1 MALGQILA
9 GNFINAVDLA
19 DEIAALTARVPIRAR
34 STTATTFTSST
45 TFANITGLS
54 CAVAANQVYRFSGR
68 LKVTGANTTHD
79 LKLQMTLP
87 AGASL
92 EWSAYNGSAAAVTS
106 AINSIDTG
114 STSGTH
120 SRGTFAGTLTIP
132 LAGFVTTGANAG
144 TAQLQG
150 AQNTS
155 DGGTLSFDAGSE
167 MSLELWV

>member
-1 MALGQILA
+1 MTILA
-9 GNFINAVDLA
+9 GARITADDILA
-19 DEIAALTARVPIRAR
+19 LQGRLPIRAR
-34 STTATTFTSST
+34 STSATTMSSATTGTTFT
-45 TFANITGLS
+45 NITGLS
-54 CAVAANQVYRFSGR
+54 CAVAANQVYKLKGR

-92 EWSAYNGSAAAVTS
+92 EWSAYNGATGSVTN

-120 SRGTFAGTLTIP
+120 ARGTFNGTLTIP
-132 LAGFVTTGANAG
+132 IEGFITTAGTAG

-155 DGGTLSFDAGSE
+155 DAGTLSFDAGSE
-167 MSLELWV
+167 ISLELWV

>member
-34 STTATTFTSST
+34 STVATTFVSST
-45 TFANITGLS
+45 TFGNITGLS
-54 CAVAANQVYRFSGR
+54 CAVAANSVYKFRGR
-68 LKVTGANTTHD
+68 LKVTGANATHD

-92 EWSAYNGSAAAVTS
+92 EWSAYNGTAAAVTS

-120 SRGTFAGTLTIP
+120 IRGTFLGTLTIP
-132 LAGFVTTGANAG
+132 VEGFITTAGTAG

-150 AQNTS
+150 AQNVS
-155 DGGTLSFDAGSE
+155 DAGTLSFDAGSE
-167 MSLELWV
+167 ISLELWV